1 MPASIKT
8 WWRDWIETYD
18 TSKEVPF
25 DNRMMDPDTGRD
37 PKWHNRQGLV
47 NNMFVMPQ
55 LIANFISRG
64 LLHKD
69 RYDRHAEAVNEL
81 HHNMRNA
88 LYEAGQDDA
97 AHCV

>member
-1 MPASIKT
+1 
-8 WWRDWIETYD
+8 
-18 TSKEVPF
+18 
-25 DNRMMDPDTGRD
+25 
-37 PKWHNRQGLV
+37 
-47 NNMFVMPQ
+47 MFVTPQ

-69 RYDRHAEAVNEL
+69 RYDRHAEAVLLAIEADKNAWSTVDEL